1 MATTPANWICSDA
14 HADRNAA
21 VLSSCARTSKVLV
34 VDPDRAVLEM
44 LQIRL
49 DVAGFH
55 PLAARTGTGALEI
68 LRNMRP
74 AALVLDAAV
83 AEMPAFDVLTLIQRD
98 RAHLACPILL
108 TGRKLSVEDVKSA
121 ATLGVQTCM
130 AKPYSGADLLD
141 RVAKLLKVAKAGLT
155 GASPDTQRP
164 PAPSGLQEILL

>member
-14 HADRNAA
+14 RADRNAA
-21 VLSSCARTSKVLV
+21 VLSSCARASKVLV

-49 DVAGFH
+49 DVAGYH

-83 AEMPAFDVLTLIQRD
+83 AEMPVFDVLTLIQRD

-108 TGRKLSVEDVKSA
+108 TGKLGAEDVGARQPWVFRLAWQNPTA
-121 ATLGVQTCM
+121 ART
-130 AKPYSGADLLD
+130 SS
-141 RVAKLLKVAKAGLT
+141 T
-155 GASPDTQRP
+155 GWPSCSRP
-164 PAPSGLQEILL
+164 PRPAWRATALRRIAHPYRRVC